1 MASAFSHAVA
11 SLAIGRVTPTIRGWR
26 FWLIGAI
33 GAALPDIDALG
44 YWAGVPYSSMWGH
57 RGITHS
63 FFFAALYSLA
73 AVLLFYRPDSL
84 DRRTRIVLFVSF
96 FLSVSSHALLDACT
110 TGGLGVDL
118 FAPFHDE
125 RYFLPWR
132 VIRVSPISIS
142 RFFSHRGLEVLSSEF
157 VWIWIPTI
165 IVFVLAAAWDKLK
178 TSTASRP

>member
-1 MASAFSHAVA
+1 MASAFSHAIA
-11 SLAIGRVTPTIRGWR
+11 SLAVGRITPVVRDWR

-33 GAALPDIDALG
+33 GAAIPDLDALG
-44 YWAGVPYSSMWGH
+44 YWAGVPYDSMWGH

-73 AVLLFYRPDSL
+73 ALLLFYRSDKYDL
-84 DRRTRIVLFVSF
+84 KIKIILFLSF
-96 FLSVSSHALLDACT
+96 FVSVSSHALLDACT

-142 RFFSHRGLEVLSSEF
+142 RFFTYRGLEVLASEF

-165 IVFVLAAAWDKLK
+165 IVFVLSAIWNKVRKD
-178 TSTASRP
+178 SSASS